1 MLSLWHVQGLLWWEL
16 LQFTFN
22 ACHSVSGLQK
32 FKLNNSS
39 LFPHILVFRPRT
51 RLRLKWLKVQRRP
64 DLSASLDRPWENT
77 SHSLCKS
84 KNDFLHYLPMRS
96 RTSGPGSSW
105 SKRNVHLHLPTN
117 RRTHSILSF
126 LKYDIWQIDNS
137 LMKAWRKLDESLMKA

>member
-1 MLSLWHVQGLLWWEL
+1 MRTTAIHL
-16 LQFTFN
+16 
-22 ACHSVSGLQK
+22 HSFITVSGLQK

-51 RLRLKWLKVQRRP
+51 RLRLKWPKVQRRP
-64 DLSASLDRPWENT
+64 DLSTSLDRPWENT

-105 SKRNVHLHLPTN
+105 IIRNLHLYLLTN
-117 RRTHSILSF
+117 RTKF
-126 LKYDIWQIDNS
+126 FKIWWLDS
-137 LMKAWRKLDESLMKA
+137 LTTAWWKLDESLTKAWWKLNSILTTAWLSKLLWT